1 MAWTSPRTW
10 VSGEVPTAAIFNT
23 HVRDNLKAIGDAWT
37 SYTPTWTG
45 SGSNPAIGN
54 GSLAGA
60 YMRAG
65 SFVTF
70 RIVLTM
76 GGSTTYGTGTYSLS
90 LPVTAGSGVGRQLI
104 VGNARDDSAGGDFV
118 TYGIIT
124 GGSTTV
130 SLRALPGTA
139 GNALANMNPTTPF
152 TWASAD
158 SLTICGVYEA

>member
-37 SYTPTWTG
+37 SYTPTWTS
-45 SGSNPAIGN
+45 SGTAPAIGN
-54 GSLAGA
+54 GSLTGD

-65 SFVTF
+65 ALVIF

-76 GGSTTYGTGTYSLS
+76 GGTTTYGTGTYSLS
-90 LPVTAGSGVGRQLI
+90 LPVAAATGIGRQVLT
-104 VGNARDDSAGGDFV
+104 GGARDASATADYVIHGV
-118 TYGIIT
+118 IT
-124 GGSTTV
+124 DASTTV

-139 GNALANMNPTTPF
+139 GNALANMSPTVPF
-152 TWASAD
+152 TWASSD
-158 SLTICGVYEA
+158 VLTIGGTYEA